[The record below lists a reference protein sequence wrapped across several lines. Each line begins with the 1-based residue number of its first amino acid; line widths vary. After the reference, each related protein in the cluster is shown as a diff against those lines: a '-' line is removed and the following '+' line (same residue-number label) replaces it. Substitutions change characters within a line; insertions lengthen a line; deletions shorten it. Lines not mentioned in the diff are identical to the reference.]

1 MAGIVTRSH
10 APAAAT
16 QSPMQSASVAQD
28 LSEETCNPSPLC
40 RIVES
45 LTHIIDGNKIN
56 ATVKHNLESIIQ
68 FALKAEKEEALSQ
81 MGNAGTAKVREICDA
96 IKADIVHLH
105 NSLYNHLK
113 THTTQLEDI
122 LNTTSAILTG
132 NDKLKEAAET
142 AKTDI
147 NEVISKVLVLGL

>member
-1 MAGIVTRSH
+1 MSKPPPKGAASATKQAQLPVEPSAGKAYQTRSH

-16 QSPMQSASVAQD
+16 QSPMQSASVTQD
-28 LSEETCNPSPLC
+28 LSEETRNPSPLC

-81 MGNAGTAKVREICDA
+81 MGNAGTAKVREIRDA

-113 THTTQLEDI
+113 THTAQLEDI
-122 LNTTSAILTG
+122 QYYQRHSH
-132 NDKLKEAAET
+132 
-142 AKTDI
+142 
-147 NEVISKVLVLGL
+147 